1 MRLPVVIFKV
11 PLDSDKDITASCF
24 SHDTCCFRCKSVSHL
39 PKAWPHYYGW
49 LNPSVIKARV
59 ALFEIMLI
67 FLPSCRL
74 GPPVQQRFQYRIALE
89 SVIGHIWMPLLERLT
104 FGRQNIPVIEYSVK
118 MGCWKFH
125 SQLIPLEKRSRTNQ
139 VFQHSQFKGGREGRG
154 LTFSTS
160 ASRRINWSR
169 GPQVHDATAAFSC
182 QGRKHLLL
190 FGICL
195 SCLVHLWEKKETWAT
210 EPGWK
215 ANGNATLI
223 KSKWQMYFCGLTK
236 PFGVLAFA
244 MYDKKAE
251 KVL

>member
-67 FLPSCRL
+67 FLPSCRQ
-74 GPPVQQRFQYRIALE
+74 GPPCAAAIPVQNSNR
-89 SVIGHIWMPLLERLT
+89 ERNRVHLNASAWT
-104 FGRQNIPVIEYSVK
+104 LDFRKTKYPRDWGFRQNGALKISFTIDSFGK
-118 MGCWKFH
+118 
-125 SQLIPLEKRSRTNQ
+125 QSRTNQ
-139 VFQHSQFKGGREGRG
+139 VFQNPQFKGGREGGG

-160 ASRRINWSR
+160 ASRRFNWSR

-182 QGRKHLLL
+182 QGRKRLLL

-195 SCLVHLWEKKETWAT
+195 SCLVHLWEKKETRAT

-236 PFGVLAFA
+236 PFAVLAFA
-244 MYDKKAE
+244 MY
-251 KVL
+251 LYW